1 MIFAHLE
8 VFVDSK
14 KVSQPLRNTA
24 FKRKVQTIVVDEA
37 PACCDRSKEQYIN
50 SDVFTATIIAQLD
63 IYMPDIRQVKIAILV
78 NQRVT

>member
-8 VFVDSK
+8 VLVDSK

-37 PACCDRSKEQYIN
+37 PACCDRSKR
-50 SDVFTATIIAQLD
+50 T
-63 IYMPDIRQVKIAILV
+63 MH
-78 NQRVT
+78 